1 MATIRDIAKKA
12 GVSVGTVSNYLN
24 NSDKLA
30 EKTRV
35 KISDAIKEVGYYPNV
50 AARSLKSNLTR
61 RIGIV
66 PLVYSDEEYT
76 TNASDAAFQEF
87 LSAVNMAAAKNDYS
101 LLMHASVDEK
111 DELEIYRQMLGQ
123 GQVDG
128 ILVLGTMPNDKRVK
142 FLMDKKFPFVSYG
155 RTNIMGHNSWVDVD
169 GAFGMKSAV
178 QTLADLG
185 HRKIAW
191 AAPTNDLSCY
201 YDRRRGY
208 IEGLEKNNITVN
220 ENYIIKSGFREK
232 DGQISMHQ
240 LVDIVDPPTAVIMAN
255 DLASFGAMSAL
266 SKRGLEVG
274 KDISVIGFDDIIA
287 SEHWTPSLTTVRQPT
302 RRVGIKAVEMLIDII
317 GGKDVEEY
325 IFRPEVVRRA
335 STGQCKI

>member
-35 KISDAIKEVGYYPNV
+35 RIFDAIKEVGYYPNV

-76 TNASDAAFQEF
+76 NNASDAAFQEF
-87 LSAVNMAAAKNDYS
+87 LSAVNMAAAKKEYS

-111 DELEIYRQMLGQ
+111 DEIEIYRQMVGQ

-128 ILVLGTMPNDKRVK
+128 ILVLGTMPDDKRVK

-155 RTNIMGHNSWVDVD
+155 RTNIEGHTSWVDVD
-169 GAFGMKSAV
+169 GAYGMRKAV
-178 QTLADLG
+178 QILADLG
-185 HRKIAW
+185 HTKIAW
-191 AAPTNDLSCY
+191 ATPTPELLCY
-201 YDRRRGY
+201 DNRKEGY
-208 IEGLEKNNITVN
+208 VEGLEANNIPIS
-220 ENYIIKSGFREK
+220 EKYIVKSGFREK
-232 DGQISMHQ
+232 DGQMAMHQ
-240 LVDIVDPPTAVIMAN
+240 LLDSVDPPTAVIFAN
-255 DLASFGAMSAL
+255 DLASFGAMSAIA
-266 SKRGLEVG
+266 KRGIEVG
-274 KDISVIGFDDIIA
+274 KDISVVGFDDIIA
-287 SEHWTPSLTTVRQPT
+287 SEHWTPSLATVRQPT
-302 RRVGIKAVEMLIDII
+302 RLVGLKCVEMLIDII
-317 GGKDVEEY
+317 GRKDREGY
-325 IFRPEVVRRA
+325 LFRPEVISRA
-335 STGQCKI
+335 SVGRCKI

>member
-35 KISDAIKEVGYYPNV
+35 KIFDAIKELGYYPNV

-76 TNASDAAFQEF
+76 NNASDAAFQEF
-87 LSAVNMAAAKNDYS
+87 LSAVNMAAAKKDYS

-111 DELEIYRQMLGQ
+111 DEIEIYRQMVGQ

-128 ILVLGTMPNDKRVK
+128 ILVLGTMPHDERVK
-142 FLMDKKFPFVSYG
+142 FLIDKQFPFVSYG
-155 RTNIMGHNSWVDVD
+155 RTEIHGHNSWVDVD
-169 GAFGMKSAV
+169 GAHGMKQAV
-178 QTLADLG
+178 QLLADLG

-191 AAPTNDLSCY
+191 VTPTAELSCY
-201 YDRRRGY
+201 DDRKKGF
-208 IEGLEKNNITVN
+208 IQGLEKNDISLN
-220 ENYIIKSGFREK
+220 EKYIIKSGFREK
-232 DGQISMHQ
+232 DGQIAMHQ
-240 LVDIVDPPTAVIMAN
+240 LLDSIDPPTAVIFAN
-255 DLASFGAMSAL
+255 DLASFGAMSAIA
-266 SKRGLEVG
+266 KRGLEVG

-302 RRVGIKAVEMLIDII
+302 RLVGLKCVEMLIDII
-317 GGKDVEEY
+317 GGNDAQGYVFK
-325 IFRPEVVRRA
+325 PEIVSRA
-335 STGQCKI
+335 SSGGLRI

>member
-12 GVSVGTVSNYLN
+12 GVSVGTVSNFLN

-35 KISDAIKEVGYYPNV
+35 RISDAIKEVGYYPNV

-87 LSAVNMAAAKNDYS
+87 LSAVNMSAAKHNYS

-111 DELEIYRQMLGQ
+111 DEIEIYRQMVGQ

-128 ILVLGTMPNDKRVK
+128 MLVLGTMPDDKRVK
-142 FLMDKKFPFVSYG
+142 FLMEKKFPFVSYG
-155 RTNIMGHNSWVDVD
+155 RTNISGHNSWVDVD
-169 GAFGMKSAV
+169 GAYGMKNAV
-178 QTLADLG
+178 QMLAELG
-185 HRKIAW
+185 HTKIAW
-191 AAPTNDLSCY
+191 AAPTAELSCFH
-201 YDRRRGY
+201 DRKQGFL
-208 IEGLEKNNITVN
+208 EGLEANNIPLN

-232 DGQISMHQ
+232 DGQMAMHQ
-240 LVDIVDPPTAVIMAN
+240 LLDSVEPPTAVIMAN
-255 DLASFGAMSAL
+255 DLASFGAMSAI
-266 SKRGLEVG
+266 SRRGLDVG
-274 KDISVIGFDDIIA
+274 KDISVVGFDDIIA

-302 RRVGIKAVEMLIDII
+302 RRVGLKSVEMLIDII
-317 GGKDVEEY
+317 GAKEVKGY
-325 IFRPEVVRRA
+325 IYRPEVVRRA
-335 STGQCKI
+335 SVEQCEI

>member
-12 GVSVGTVSNYLN
+12 DVSVGTVSNYLN

-35 KISDAIKEVGYYPNV
+35 RIADAIKELGYYPNV

-87 LSAVNMAAAKNDYS
+87 LSAVNMASAKHNYS

-111 DELEIYRQMLGQ
+111 DEIEIYRQMVGQ
-123 GQVDG
+123 GQIDG
-128 ILVLGTMPNDKRVK
+128 MIILGTMPEDERVK
-142 FLMDKKFPFVSYG
+142 FLMEKKFPFVSYG
-155 RTNIMGHNSWVDVD
+155 RTDIKDHNSWVDVD

-178 QTLADLG
+178 QLLADLG
-185 HRKIAW
+185 HTKIAW
-191 AAPTNDLSCY
+191 AAPTAALSCY
-201 YDRRRGY
+201 WDRLQGY
-208 IEGLEKNNITVN
+208 TQGLKENNIPLRK
-220 ENYIIKSGFREK
+220 NYIIKSGFREK
-232 DGQISMHQ
+232 DGQIAMHQ
-240 LVDIVDPPTAVIMAN
+240 LLDSVEPPTAIIMAN
-255 DLASFGAMSAL
+255 DLASFGAMSAI

-274 KDISVIGFDDIIA
+274 KDVSVVGFDDIIA
-287 SEHWTPSLTTVRQPT
+287 SEHWTPSLTTVRQPN
-302 RRVGIKAVEMLIDII
+302 RRVGIKTIEMLIDII
-317 GGKDVEEY
+317 GTKEVQGY
-325 IFRPEVVRRA
+325 IYKPEVVRRA
-335 STGQCKI
+335 SVGQCKI